1 MVDGAGLVQLAGG
14 LGVQV
19 LVTSVQGP
27 AVQQVGAGEL
37 VQPWVCVQVPDWP
50 GGQVNDWLTGAGDGP
65 QTGVHV
71 PAGSVA
77 GDQGEVTGAPG
88 VVGVAHVMVIV
99 RVCVQLPV
107 VPAGQATL
115 WLCGVDV
122 GVHGGA
128 HD

>member
-19 LVTSVQGP
+19 LRVSYQGP

-50 GGQVNDWLTGAGDGP
+50 GGQVNDWLTGAGAGP
-65 QTGVHV
+65 QIGVHV

-77 GDQGEVTGAPG
+77 GDQGEVVDVAAPVG
-88 VVGVAHVMVIV
+88 DGQVQVVV

-107 VPAGQATL
+107 
-115 WLCGVDV
+115 
-122 GVHGGA
+122 
-128 HD
+128 